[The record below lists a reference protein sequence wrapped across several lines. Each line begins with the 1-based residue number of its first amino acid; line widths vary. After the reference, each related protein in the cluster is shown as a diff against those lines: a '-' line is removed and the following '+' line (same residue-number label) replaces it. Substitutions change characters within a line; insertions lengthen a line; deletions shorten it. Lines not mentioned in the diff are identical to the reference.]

1 MPTPI
6 AGRRSPGVTFLALI
20 VACAVLVAAGATS
33 ALASRST
40 SAAGRPPG
48 VPDLAL
54 MALQR
59 SDFAG
64 GARIDTQGYTR
75 DPDYVA
81 EFVRDF
87 KPGAKFG
94 KSQALFLESDV
105 MLFRS
110 ADEATL
116 FVDAAKAQVSTK
128 RGRAQLAREVAS
140 GAALGPGAK
149 FVFGPPR
156 PIAAGDQ
163 SLYVPATATAL
174 GVSMRFAMSM
184 TRVDRVVSA
193 VIVFGSQGS
202 VFAGDVGELLRR
214 TAAHI
219 GWGLVPTILAKPT
232 IAGAAQTGQTLTST
246 TGSWT
251 NSPTTFAYAWTR
263 CDAAGAN
270 CAAIDGATSSSYTLA
285 TADVGATMR
294 VSVTATNRLGP
305 STGSSSAQTAVVQPP
320 PAGALDGRY

>member
-1 MPTPI
+1 
-6 AGRRSPGVTFLALI
+6 
-20 VACAVLVAAGATS
+20 
-33 ALASRST
+33 
-40 SAAGRPPG
+40 
-48 VPDLAL
+48 

-64 GARIDTQGYTR
+64 GARIDTQGYKR
-75 DPDYVA
+75 DPNYVA

-94 KSQALFLESDV
+94 KSQAIFLESDV
-105 MLFRS
+105 MLFTS
-110 ADEATL
+110 GDEATS
-116 FVDAAKAQVSTK
+116 FVDAAKALVSTK

-156 PIAAGDQ
+156 PVAAGDQ
-163 SLYVPATATAL
+163 SLYIPATATAL
-174 GVSMRFAMSM
+174 GIRMRFVMSM

-193 VIVFGSQGS
+193 VLVIGLPGS
-202 VFAGDVGELLRR
+202 VFAGDVGGLLRR

-219 GWGLVPTILAKPT
+219 GWGLVPAMLAPPT
-232 IAGAAQTGQTLTST
+232 VTGTPQVGQTLSST
-246 TGSWT
+246 AGSWT
-251 NSPTTFAYAWTR
+251 NSPTSFAYQWTH
-263 CDAAGAN
+263 CDPAGAN
-270 CAAIDGATSSSYTLA
+270 CAPIDGATSSSYTLA
-285 TADVGATMR
+285 TADVGATVR

-320 PAGALDGRY
+320 PAAALEGRS